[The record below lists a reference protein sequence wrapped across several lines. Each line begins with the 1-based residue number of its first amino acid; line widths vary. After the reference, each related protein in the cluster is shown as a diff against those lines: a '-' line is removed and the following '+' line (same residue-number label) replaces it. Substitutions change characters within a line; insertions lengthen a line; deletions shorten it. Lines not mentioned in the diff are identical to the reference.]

1 MQYRPLNYDSG
12 KEDAQKAQIQSYTV
26 VLKVGRDV
34 TVVRIN
40 RHFLKSPD
48 EERPININLKIDKSL
63 K

>member
-1 MQYRPLNYDSG
+1 MEGKFSLNGGLPLQYRPLNYDSG

-26 VLKVGRDV
+26 VLKVERDV

-48 EERPININLKIDKSL
+48 EGQ
-63 K
+63 